1 VTKRN
6 LLRAAVL
13 MIAAILFWY
22 EFFKPD
28 PGGNAAAHAMTAA
41 AIPANAHEFSLGT
54 LAFKS
59 CELTQKRSGATT
71 AAFCAPFSVAEDR
84 DATGGRRI
92 DLKLALIKSDA
103 ERADSDIVVFL
114 AGGPGQSAVE
124 TYPQIAAALA
134 PLRKHHD
141 ILLLDQRGTG
151 ESNPL
156 TCKDTLD
163 AAQKPS
169 ADKSA
174 EEKAADT
181 DTDDAGFDIQKFH
194 AAMTKCLAEVQKR
207 ADPRYYTTTVAT
219 RDLEDVRQALG
230 APQFDLVGVSYGTRM
245 AQQYLMRYPD
255 GVRSAVL
262 DSVAPNELIF
272 GQEFAQNLEN
282 ALKSQF
288 LLCQHNAACAKAFG
302 DPYAS
307 LFKLRDA
314 LRAQPR
320 DYALR
325 DPVTF
330 ESTQMRLTDR
340 RLAGL
345 VRMFAYSPESAAL
358 LPLSIAEGLK
368 GNYTPLAGQTKLLTD
383 SLSVSID
390 NGMQASVVCAED
402 ADLLHDAPQD
412 ANTLLGT
419 TLIDVIRAQ
428 CAVWPHGTRP
438 ADFHAPLKSDKP
450 ILVLEGELDPV
461 TPPRYGEQVMKGL
474 DNAKLLVAKGQGH
487 NVIGRGCVPK
497 LVSEFIDALRPK
509 TLDVSC
515 ADALGPMPALID
527 FNGSSP

>member
-1 VTKRN
+1 MTKRQ
-6 LLRAAVL
+6 LLRAAFL
-13 MIAAILFWY
+13 FLAATLFWY
-22 EFFKPD
+22 EFFKPN
-28 PGGNAAAHAMTAA
+28 PGGNATAHATTAT

-84 DATGGRRI
+84 DAAGGHRI

-134 PLRKHHD
+134 PLRKHHH

-156 TCKDTLD
+156 TCKDAQDT
-163 AAQKPS
+163 AQKPS

-174 EEKAADT
+174 AEKTADT
-181 DTDDAGFDIQKFH
+181 DADEAGFDAQKFR
-194 AAMTKCLAEVQKR
+194 AAMTRCLAEVQKR
-207 ADPRYYTTTVAT
+207 ADPRDYTTTLAT
-219 RDLEDVRQALG
+219 HDLEDVRQALG

-288 LLCQHNAACAKAFG
+288 SLCQQNAACAKAFG

-314 LRAQPR
+314 LRTQPQ

-330 ESTQMRLTDR
+330 KSTQMRLTDH

-402 ADLLHDAPQD
+402 ADLLHDAPQE

-428 CAVWPHGTRP
+428 CAIWPRGTRP

-450 ILVLEGELDPV
+450 IFVLEGELDPV

-474 DNAKLLVAKGQGH
+474 SNARLIVAKGQGH
-487 NVIGRGCVPK
+487 NVIWRGCIPK
-497 LVSEFIDALRPK
+497 LVDEFVDKLQPK
-509 TLDVSC
+509 TLDTTC
-515 ADALGPMPALID
+515 ADVLGPLPALID
-527 FNGSSP
+527 FNGAAP